1 MNETSADK
9 LLTGGMMP
17 EIDYSKIEPYHHSDW
32 LASLNYE
39 DLQKLRQVVRKVH
52 MKDYP
57 LDVITE
63 REMDRV
69 IEAIGPRVAEQQLKA
84 LIDAGQLT

>member
-1 MNETSADK
+1 MNETVADK

-17 EIDYSKIEPYHHSDW
+17 EIDYSKIEPYHYSDW

-57 LDVITE
+57 DGMMTE
-63 REMDRV
+63 REMDRI

-84 LIDAGQLT
+84 LIDAGQFT